1 MRDHYGEIN
10 VMVAGKFRRN
20 GGGWRNTKFAERRYL
35 MTIEIALLI
44 SIVSVAFSIFFGV
57 KSSKRTDTKDIE
69 ERVKENTRINV
80 KLDNITQTTQEIKS
94 EISSM
99 REDIKSHNDR
109 LIKLEESVKSAHH
122 RIDGVVERLN
132 GGNSHE

>member
-1 MRDHYGEIN
+1 
-10 VMVAGKFRRN
+10 
-20 GGGWRNTKFAERRYL
+20 
-35 MTIEIALLI
+35 MTVEVALLI
-44 SIVSVAFSIFFGV
+44 SIVSVVFSVYFGL
-57 KSSKRTDTKDIE
+57 KNNKRTDTKDIE

-99 REDIKSHNDR
+99 RNEISSHNDR

-122 RIDGVVERLN
+122 RIDGMEERMN
-132 GGNSHE
+132 GGNNHEQ

>member
-1 MRDHYGEIN
+1 
-10 VMVAGKFRRN
+10 
-20 GGGWRNTKFAERRYL
+20 

-44 SIVSVAFSIFFGV
+44 SIVSVAFSIFFGI
-57 KSSKRTDTKDIE
+57 KNSKRTDTKDIE

-80 KLDNITQTTQEIKS
+80 KLDNSTQTTQEIKS

-99 REDIKSHNDR
+99 RTEISSHNDR
-109 LIKLEESVKSAHH
+109 LIKLEESVKSAHY

>member
-1 MRDHYGEIN
+1 MTVE
-10 VMVAGKFRRN
+10 VA
-20 GGGWRNTKFAERRYL
+20 L
-35 MTIEIALLI
+35 VI
-44 SIVSVAFSIFFGV
+44 SIVSVVFSVYFGL
-57 KSSKRTDTKDIE
+57 KNSKRTDTKDIE
-69 ERVKENTRINV
+69 DRVKENTRIKV

>member
-1 MRDHYGEIN
+1 MRDHFADD
-10 VMVAGKFRRN
+10 VKMVAGLFCVS
-20 GGGWRNTKFAERRYL
+20 GGGQRNTKFAERRSA

-44 SIVSVAFSIFFGV
+44 SIVSVAFSIFFGI
-57 KSSKRTDTKDIE
+57 KNSKRTDTKDIE

-80 KLDNITQTTQEIKS
+80 KLDNITQATQEIKS

-132 GGNSHE
+132 GGNRNE

>member
-1 MRDHYGEIN
+1 MSN
-10 VMVAGKFRRN
+10 FLMQ
-20 GGGWRNTKFAERRYL
+20 TYL
-35 MTIEIALLI
+35 IALPIMLT
-44 SIVSVAFSIFFGV
+44 SILGYVVWLL
-57 KSSKRTDTKDIE
+57 KEQKKDRDENSKRTDTKDIE
-69 ERVKENTRINV
+69 DRVKENTRINV

>member
-1 MRDHYGEIN
+1 MRDHFVGVCNMI
-10 VMVAGKFRRN
+10 AGLFRVS
-20 GGGWRNTKFAERRYL
+20 GGGYRDTKFAERRYL

-44 SIVSVAFSIFFGV
+44 SIVSVAFSIFFGI
-57 KSSKRTDTKDIE
+57 KNSKRTDTKDIE

-99 REDIKSHNDR
+99 RTEISSHNDR

-132 GGNSHE
+132 GGNHNE

>member
-1 MRDHYGEIN
+1 
-10 VMVAGKFRRN
+10 MVEGN
-20 GGGWRNTKFAERRYL
+20 GTLKFAERRYL

-44 SIVSVAFSIFFGV
+44 SIVSVAFSIFFGI
-57 KSSKRTDTKDIE
+57 KNSKRTDTKDIE

-99 REDIKSHNDR
+99 RTEISSHNDR
-109 LIKLEESVKSAHH
+109 LIKLEESVKSAHY

>member
-1 MRDHYGEIN
+1 
-10 VMVAGKFRRN
+10 
-20 GGGWRNTKFAERRYL
+20 

-44 SIVSVAFSIFFGV
+44 SIVSVAFSIFFGI
-57 KSSKRTDTKDIE
+57 KNSRRTDTKDIE

-94 EISSM
+94 ERSSM
-99 REDIKSHNDR
+99 RKDIKSHNDR

-132 GGNSHE
+132 GGNSHEQ